1 MDLKIRSVHKSFSGF
16 PALVDVNLDVR
27 SGELLALLGPS
38 GSGKTTLLR
47 VLAGLEFP
55 DYGQIQFAGEDMA
68 NKPVR
73 ERRVG
78 FVFQHYA
85 LFKHMNVLDNVA
97 FGLTVRT
104 RSLRPAKAEIR
115 RRAAELL
122 ELVQLGGLGARFP
135 HQLSGGQKQRVA
147 LARALAI
154 EPRVLLLDEPFG
166 ALDAKVRKDL
176 RRWLRELHLKTG
188 YTTVFVTHDQEEAL
202 ELADRVVIMNR
213 GRIEQIGT
221 TDEVYDHPATP
232 FVFDFLGT
240 PNVFPGHVEG
250 RKVTIDGDAQ
260 PIETHSIH
268 PAGPVDIYVR
278 PAELQIVVSEK
289 LGVRATIT
297 DVQRAGPVVRL
308 AARLE
313 GSDRPIELELPHASP
328 EAGGYSIKQRIRV
341 RPRHFSV
348 FPRNGEAAR
357 RPAAAEAPAPGH
369 AERERSR
376 A

>member
-1 MDLKIRSVHKSFSGF
+1 MDLQIRNVHKSFSGF
-16 PALVDVNLDVR
+16 PALVDVNLDIK
-27 SGELLALLGPS
+27 SGELVALLGPS

-55 DYGQIQFAGEDMA
+55 DYGQILFGGENLAG
-68 NKPVR
+68 KPVR

-85 LFKHMNVLDNVA
+85 LFKHMTVLDNIG
-97 FGLTVRT
+97 FGLTVRA
-104 RSLRPAKAEIR
+104 RRERPSTEDIR
-115 RRAAELL
+115 RRAGELL
-122 ELVQLGGLGARFP
+122 DLVRLGGLADRFP

-154 EPRVLLLDEPFG
+154 DPSVLLLDEPFG

-213 GRIEQIGT
+213 GRVEQIGT

-240 PNVFPGHVEG
+240 PNVFAGRIDG
-250 RKVTIDGDAQ
+250 RKVTLDGDSQ
-260 PIETHSIH
+260 PIETYSIH
-268 PAGPVDIYVR
+268 PAGPVDVYVR
-278 PAELQIVVSEK
+278 PDELQIVVSER
-289 LGVRATIT
+289 LGIPATIA
-297 DVQRAGPVVRL
+297 DVQRAGAVIRIV
-308 AARLE
+308 ARIDTSGE
-313 GSDRPIELELPHASP
+313 AIEIELPHASV
-328 EAGGYSIKQRIRV
+328 EADGYAPGQRIRV
-341 RPRHFSV
+341 RPRSFSV
-348 FPRNGEAAR
+348 FPRSDAPR
-357 RPAAAEAPAPGH
+357 RPALEDVPGHVSAEARG
-369 AERERSR
+369 RSR

>member
-1 MDLKIRSVHKSFSGF
+1 MDIQVRSAHKSFSGF

-27 SGELLALLGPS
+27 SGELLALLGPT

-55 DYGQIQFAGEDMA
+55 DYGAILFGGENMA
-68 NKPVR
+68 LKPVR

-85 LFKHMNVLDNVA
+85 LFKHMSVLDNVA
-97 FGLTVRT
+97 FGLTVRS
-104 RSLRPAKAEIR
+104 RDQRPAEAEIR

-122 ELVQLGGLGARFP
+122 ELVQLGGLAGRFP

-176 RRWLRELHLKTG
+176 RRWLRELHLKMG
-188 YTTVFVTHDQEEAL
+188 TTMVFVTHDQEEAL

-240 PNVFPGHVEG
+240 PNVFSGRVEG
-250 RKVTIDGDAQ
+250 RKVTVDGDPQ
-260 PIETHSIH
+260 PIDTQSIH
-268 PAGPVDIYVR
+268 PSGPVDVYVR
-278 PAELQIVVSEK
+278 PAELQMVVSEK
-289 LGVRATIT
+289 LGVRATVT

-308 AARLE
+308 SARLD
-313 GSDRPIELELPHASP
+313 GGAPIELELPHTSP
-328 EAGGYSIKQRIRV
+328 EAGSYAPNQRIRV

-348 FPRNGEAAR
+348 FPRGAA
-357 RPAAAEAPAPGH
+357 PAAPAEPPADALH
-369 AERERSR
+369 RERERSR